1 MNIGFDAK
9 RAFHNTRGLG
19 HYSRNIIE
27 NLISQNNHNYFLF
40 TTKAKESLFNPKNK
54 KYTIISNNSL
64 FKSIWRSKNI
74 IYDLKKNKIDLYHG
88 LSNELPFGIH
98 KTSIKRIVTIH
109 DLLFLKHPDL
119 YPIIDRFIYK
129 FKTKYACFAAN
140 HIITIS
146 KNVKQQLID
155 YFDIN
160 PNKISVVYQSCNNC
174 FQKRINKKDSSIIK
188 KKFNLPQD
196 FILCVGAIEKRK
208 NLMSVFKQLDK
219 IEEKLIIVGKKGNS
233 FTEIANYINK
243 NNLNNK
249 VLFLHKVSSKELA
262 SIYSL
267 SNALVFPS
275 IDEGFGIPIIEALFS
290 KTPVICFNKRATIEA
305 GGKHSIYIDSENKL
319 IEVLN
324 KLRNNISFKNNIIK
338 EGYLHVKKF
347 SSEETTKS
355 LLNIY
360 KNVI

>member
-19 HYSRNIIE
+19 HYSRNTIE
-27 NLISQNNHNYFLF
+27 NLIAQNNHNYFLF
-40 TTKAKESLFNPKNK
+40 TTKAKESLFDPKEK
-54 KYTIISNNSL
+54 KCTIISNNSL
-64 FKSIWRSKNI
+64 FKSIWRSKI
-74 IYDLKKNKIDLYHG
+74 IVNDLKKNKIDLYHG

-109 DLLFLKHPDL
+109 DLLFIKHPNL

-129 FKTKYACFAAN
+129 YKTRYACFAAN
-140 HIITIS
+140 HIIAIS

-155 YFDIN
+155 FFDIN
-160 PNKISVVYQSCNNC
+160 PNKISVIYQSCNNC
-174 FQKRINKKDSSIIK
+174 FQRTTNNKESNIIK
-188 KKFNLPQD
+188 KKFNLPEN
-196 FILCVGAIEKRK
+196 FILCVGTIEKRK
-208 NLMSVFKQLDK
+208 NLTPIIKQINK
-219 IEEKLIIVGKKGNS
+219 IEEKLVIVGKKGNS
-233 FTEIANYINK
+233 FNKITNHINE

-249 VLFLHKVSSKELA
+249 ILFLHNVPSKELA

-290 KTPVICFNKRATIEA
+290 KTPVICFNKKATIEA
-305 GGKHSIYIDSENKL
+305 GGKHSIYINSENEL
-319 IEVLN
+319 PEVLN
-324 KLRNNISFKNNIIK
+324 KLRNNISFKKNIIE
-338 EGYLHVKKF
+338 EGYIHAKNF
-347 SSEETTKS
+347 SSKKTTKS